1 MMYSRASGHAGYISV
16 VVVEFCGLLLLTVG
30 ELAAEPLGVGSFAE
44 L

>member
-1 MMYSRASGHAGYISV
+1 MMYSKASGHAGYVSL

-30 ELAAEPLGVGSFAE
+30 ELAVESLGVGSFAE